1 MAWKNMAFK
10 FPELATFGH
19 DIDAAVNIAIKVQ
32 WITKEEYTK

>member
-1 MAWKNMAFK
+1 MAWKNYGIQISR
-10 FPELATFGH
+10 ATFGH